1 MLPDQ
6 QISLT
11 CPNCKQSIATSANFC
26 GECGAS
32 IVSSAKST
40 DPHIGK
46 MVAGRYRIQRR
57 LATGGMGEIYIAKHD
72 TLNQQVAVKLLHRR
86 YASDERIVKRFFNEA
101 RSFCRVKHPYA
112 VGILDFG
119 RLENGTLYLVTE
131 YIEGK
136 PLNLFVSNRNGLSAK
151 VVVRLARQIA
161 EVLAAAH
168 EEQIIHRDLKPD
180 NIIVTSGLGGRWS
193 IKLLDFGIA
202 KILDD
207 EDTQGL
213 TRTGSVFGTPEFM
226 SPEQAQGLPVSFS
239 GDIYSYGAVLFYM
252 LAAIPPFTCKDR
264 PKVLQLQISEPPPL
278 GDLEKRDD
286 IPLEL
291 IDLIGLCL
299 EKKPDDRPDSFLVVL
314 EALER
319 IETVL
324 TEQHESTG
332 KERRPSVPAP
342 FSEPWDDTDDPL
354 SVEPS
359 PSFELEVEI
368 ATDPPVEDEE
378 SDGPREGGGIE
389 DLVVHTDAEGETDE
403 GFSWGAEDE
412 SDIFA
417 QTFDPGDTDLPITG
431 LKKTNILPWIFVAL
445 GITVG
450 AVAASFY
457 LGFFDSGAGSDEGSG
472 DELAPSEGSGDASNQ
487 VSLLSPAGLDGEG
500 TGQHPVEP
508 EQTVVPLPQRPFDI
522 VYASQQTG
530 LAATYIEDA
539 EIEDA
544 LELWEG
550 AVELLTVEDA
560 ELPSYP
566 IAAVLQRA
574 TELMET
580 ADEYLDRNRCRRADQ
595 AIVEMLQISPAL
607 RTRYLRPLNRCWDR
621 VHEEE
626 EGQPPGTL
634 GD

>member
-1 MLPDQ
+1 
-6 QISLT
+6 
-11 CPNCKQSIATSANFC
+11 
-26 GECGAS
+26 
-32 IVSSAKST
+32 
-40 DPHIGK
+40 
-46 MVAGRYRIQRR
+46 MVAGRYRIQKR

-72 TLNQQVAVKLLHRR
+72 TLDQEVAVKLLHRR

-119 RLENGTLYLVTE
+119 RLEDGTLYLVTE

-151 VVVRLARQIA
+151 VAVRLARQIA

-213 TRTGSVFGTPEFM
+213 TRTGAVFGTPEFM
-226 SPEQAQGLPVSFS
+226 SPEQAQGLPVSFD

-252 LAAIPPFTCKDR
+252 IAGFPPFTCKDR

-278 GDLEKRDD
+278 GELEKRDD

-291 IDLIGLCL
+291 IDLIGFCL
-299 EKKPDDRPDSFLVVL
+299 EKKPDGRPESFLAVL
-314 EALER
+314 EVLER
-319 IETVL
+319 IETDL
-324 TEQHESTG
+324 ADRPETTG
-332 KERRPSVPAP
+332 KERTSLKDLP
-342 FSEPWDDTDDPL
+342 FDEQWDDTADQYPA
-354 SVEPS
+354 EPN
-359 PSFELEVEI
+359 PSFELEVKM
-368 ATDPPVEDEE
+368 ATDPPVEAEAHE
-378 SDGPREGGGIE
+378 GPSEGGGIE
-389 DLVVHTDAEGETDE
+389 DLIVDTHSEDEIDE
-403 GFSWGAEDE
+403 GFSWGEEDK
-412 SDIFA
+412 SDSLA
-417 QTFDPGDTDLPITG
+417 QPFDPGDTDLPVTG
-431 LKKTNILPWIFVAL
+431 LKKTNILPWIFVIL

-450 AVAASFY
+450 AVAAAFY
-457 LGFFDSGAGSDEGSG
+457 LGVFDTDAGSG
-472 DELAPSEGSGDASNQ
+472 DGSGVDLGVSEGSGHDPTE
-487 VSLLSPAGLDGEG
+487 VSSLSPSNLDGDG
-500 TGQHPVEP
+500 SGQHPVEP
-508 EQTVVPLPQRPFDI
+508 AVTVVLLPQRAFD
-522 VYASQQTG
+522 VVHASQQAG
-530 LAATYIEDA
+530 LVATYIEDA

-544 LELWEG
+544 VELWEG
-550 AVELLTVEDA
+550 AVELLTLEDA
-560 ELPSYP
+560 ELPTYP
-566 IAAVLQRA
+566 IAEVLQRA

-580 ADEYLDRNRCRRADQ
+580 ADEYLDRDRCRRADR

-607 RTRYLRPLNRCWDR
+607 RTSYLRPLNQCWER
-621 VHEEE
+621 VREEE
-626 EGQPPGTL
+626 EGQPPSTL